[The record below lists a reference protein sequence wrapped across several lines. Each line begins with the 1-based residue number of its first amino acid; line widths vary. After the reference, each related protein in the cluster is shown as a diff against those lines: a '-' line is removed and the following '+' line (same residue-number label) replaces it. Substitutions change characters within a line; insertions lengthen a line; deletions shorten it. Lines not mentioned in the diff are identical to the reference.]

1 MSLSKISINRPIMM
15 TMILLLFVVLGI
27 IGYTSMSLDL
37 MPAVDIPIVTV
48 RVIYSGA
55 GPQDVETQISKKLED
70 EISTVSE
77 IDYMQT
83 YSIDNASIIIV
94 FFNLTKDVEIAKQE
108 IADKVAAIVND
119 LPADADDPIID
130 KIDISAQSIM
140 DIVLSGSASG
150 IELFEYADNVLKDR
164 FAQLKGIAKVDI
176 IGGNERQ
183 IQIIFN
189 REEMKANNIS
199 LAQVSQIL
207 AANNFNLPS
216 GSFEYTNQ
224 NFTVKF
230 ESKFN
235 SIAEIENIE
244 IPTAHGYKKL
254 GQIARIEDTFLK
266 VNQSAML
273 YDAEKQEV
281 SDNVVQLSLIKS
293 KEGNAVEIAKLAKQ
307 LIPEIEKDLPANM
320 NLTVT
325 TDKSEF
331 TESSVKDTLMNI
343 LLGVL
348 FTGLILLFFLH
359 DWRSTII
366 VGLSMPFSI
375 IATVGV
381 AYLSGFTLNIMTLMA
396 LSTSV
401 GIIVTNSVIVIEN
414 IFRHKNMS
422 ENRKDAAD
430 KGSAEIFVAVVAS
443 TLTNV
448 MVFLPIANMA
458 GMAGRFFIQ
467 FALTVTYATIFS
479 LIASFTITP
488 MLASLIIPEN
498 PKKSKF
504 GAIVEAWMTRME
516 KNYGR
521 TLHAIIDKKSISTFI
536 LLLTAG
542 LLVFSVSLFPK
553 IGMEFM
559 PTMDEGYLQINI
571 ELPQGYNLDS
581 TKQTVNDVL
590 DIVKTRDD
598 VKMTTVKLGTLGSLD
613 TGLNLAQLTLTL
625 SETDEREL
633 SSEEVAQ
640 VLTRQCASIPNAK
653 ISIQTT
659 SSMGGGRGGAPIEFY
674 LLGQSMDELIPIS
687 NEIQKEM
694 KKIEGLINVEASY
707 KPGKKEFIVE
717 PNREQLSNYGIT
729 TAEIAVALRYAV
741 EGMGNSELTEN
752 NQDYDILVTMDDKD
766 VTSSSDIMSI
776 PLTNG
781 RGAEF
786 TVGQVVTIAERDAYN
801 QLQRRD
807 KFQAIQISAGNAPG
821 YTTGRLQNQIEEII
835 DGMDTGNV
843 TLKWGGMSQMMGD
856 TNKDMGKAMLLA
868 ILLTFMLLAA
878 ILESFAQPLLILVTL
893 PLGLIGVALIM
904 FATGTPFNI
913 ISLLAIMMLIG
924 IVVNNGILILDYYNQ
939 LRKQGL
945 RIRAALVDACTAK
958 LRPIIMSSL
967 SIVIGMLPMAM
978 GIGSSG
984 AEMRR
989 GMGLVT
995 IGGVVSSMLLTLY
1008 ILPAMISLA
1017 AKKKHKTL

>member
-1 MSLSKISINRPIMM
+1 MSLSKLSINRPIMM
-15 TMILLLFVVLGI
+15 TMILLLFVVLGF
-27 IGYTSMSLDL
+27 IGYSNMSLDL
-37 MPAVDIPIVTV
+37 MPAVDVPIVTV
-48 RVIYSGA
+48 QVVYSGA
-55 GPQDVETQISKKLED
+55 GPQDVETQISRKIED

-119 LPADADDPIID
+119 LPDDADDPIID
-130 KIDISAQSIM
+130 KIDISASSIM
-140 DIVLSGSASG
+140 DVVLSGSASG
-150 IELFEYADNVLKDR
+150 IELFEYADKVLKDR
-164 FAQLKGIAKVDI
+164 FAQLKGIAKVDV

-183 IQIIFN
+183 IQVIFN
-189 REEMKANNIS
+189 REEMKSNKIS

-216 GSFEYTNQ
+216 GTFEYTNQ

-230 ESKFN
+230 ESKFT

-254 GQIARIEDTFLK
+254 GQIARIEDSFVK
-266 VNQSAML
+266 INRSAML
-273 YDAEKQEV
+273 YDAEKKEI

-293 KEGNAVEIAKLAKQ
+293 KEGNAVEIAKLARE

-320 NLTVT
+320 NLTIT

-343 LLGVL
+343 LLGVI

-375 IATVGV
+375 IATIGV

-401 GIIVTNSVIVIEN
+401 GIIVTNSVVVIEN
-414 IFRHKNMS
+414 IFRHKNMGQGRR
-422 ENRKDAAD
+422 EAAD
-430 KGSAEIFVAVVAS
+430 KGSSEIFVAVVAS

-467 FALTVTYATIFS
+467 FALTVTYATLFS
-479 LIASFTITP
+479 LVASFTITP

-498 PKKSKF
+498 PKRSKF
-504 GAIVEAWMTRME
+504 GDIIERWMAKME
-516 KNYGR
+516 KDYGR
-521 TLHAIIDKKSISTFI
+521 TLHAIIDKKVFATLI
-536 LLLTAG
+536 LLVTVG
-542 LLVFSVSLFPK
+542 LLIFSVSLFPK

-559 PTMDEGYLQINI
+559 PTMDEGYVQINV
-571 ELPQGYNLDS
+571 ELPQGYNLDA
-581 TKQTVNDVL
+581 TKETVNEVF
-590 DIVKTRDD
+590 DIVTARDD
-598 VKMTTVKLGTLGSLD
+598 VKMATVRLGTLGSLD
-613 TGLNLAQLTLTL
+613 TGLHLAQLTLTL
-625 SETDEREL
+625 TEADERAL

-640 VLTRQCASIPNAK
+640 ALTQDCSNIPNAK

-659 SSMGGGRGGAPIEFY
+659 SSMGGGGGGSPIEFY
-674 LLGQSMDELIPIS
+674 LLGQTMDELIPLS
-687 NEIQKEM
+687 TQIQQEM
-694 KKIEGLINVEASY
+694 KQIEGLINVTASY

-729 TAEIAVALRYAV
+729 TSEIAIALRYAV
-741 EGMGNSELTEN
+741 EGMDNSQLTEN
-752 NQDYDILVTMDDKD
+752 NQDYDILVTMDEDD
-766 VTSSSDIMSI
+766 ITSSSDIMSI
-776 PLTNG
+776 PLTNA
-781 RGAEF
+781 RGSEF
-786 TVGQVVTIAERDAYN
+786 TIGQVVTIAERDAYN

-807 KFQAIQISAGNAPG
+807 KFQTIQITAGNAPG
-821 YTTGRLQNQIEEII
+821 YTTGRLQSQIEEII
-835 DGMDTGNV
+835 DGMETGNV
-843 TLKWGGMSQMMGD
+843 TLQWGGMSQMMGD
-856 TNKDMGKAMLLA
+856 TNKDMGQAMLLA

-878 ILESFAQPLLILVTL
+878 ILESFGQPLLILVTL
-893 PLGLIGVALIM
+893 PLAVIGVALIM
-904 FATGTPFNI
+904 FATSTPFNI

-924 IVVNNGILILDYYNQ
+924 IVVNNAILILDYYNQ

-945 RIRAALVDACTAK
+945 KIRPALVDSCTAK

-984 AEMRR
+984 AEMRQ

-995 IGGVVSSMLLTLY
+995 IGGVISSMLLTLY

-1017 AKKKHKTL
+1017 AKKRHKTI

>member
-653 ISIQTT
+653 VSIQTT

>member
-414 IFRHKNMS
+414 IFRHKNMG